1 MKCVLFA
8 GESWTWGTRFILVV
22 SVAIVASCH
31 GTVRDPR
38 DVPAFLLRIR
48 RGRPASDAL
57 VAEVTRRLEHI
68 GGSPLWEHTLAQ
80 AAALEARLGVPV
92 RAAGRLWHPFPSEVV
107 AELCAAG
114 VTEIV
119 SLPLAPQSVHV
130 YHAAIEEALKPFP
143 GVALSRVPAY
153 GDEPALAGAFL
164 ETIDEALAGAAL
176 PPSDVAIVLSAHSLP
191 RRIVDGGDPYQVD
204 FERMAEHV
212 ATTLR
217 ARGHRTAIAYQS
229 QGATDD
235 VWLGP
240 DLRETFVALRDAG
253 LRGVLVAPIGFVSDH
268 VETLYDLDVD
278 ARALAEKAG
287 FEVFLRASALN
298 ARPRFVDVL
307 ETVARRA
314 LRAPSTRVEP

>member
-1 MKCVLFA
+1 
-8 GESWTWGTRFILVV
+8 V

-31 GTVRDPR
+31 GTVRDPA

-57 VAEVTRRLEHI
+57 VAEVTRRLAHI
-68 GGSPLWEHTLAQ
+68 GGSPLWDHTLAQ
-80 AAALEARLGVPV
+80 ASALEARLGVPV
-92 RAAGRLWHPFPSEVV
+92 RAAGRLWHPFPAEVV

-143 GVALSRVPAY
+143 GVALSKVPSY
-153 GDEPALAGAFL
+153 GDEPALIEAFL
-164 ETIDEALAGAAL
+164 QTIDEAFAGVAL
-176 PPSDVAIVLSAHSLP
+176 PPSDVAVVLSAHSLP
-191 RRIVDGGDPYQVD
+191 RRIVDAGDPYQVD

-240 DLRETFVALRDAG
+240 DLAETFAALRDEG
-253 LRGVLVAPIGFVSDH
+253 IRGVMVAPIGFVSDH

-278 ARALAEKAG
+278 ARALAQAVG
-287 FEVFLRASALN
+287 FDLFLRASALN
-298 ARPRFVDVL
+298 DRARFVDAL
-307 ETVARRA
+307 EVVARRA
-314 LRAPSTRVEP
+314 LQAPITKVES